1 MASFP
6 LNMPNKLKC
15 MLSQW
20 KFDKVWRAQAMLYR
34 TQMDYRP
41 LKYQGFFGGWGM
53 VLIIFFVQT
62 DTLQMFI
69 VSFLFQI

>member
-1 MASFP
+1 
-6 LNMPNKLKC
+6 
-15 MLSQW
+15 
-20 KFDKVWRAQAMLYR
+20 MLYR

>member
-1 MASFP
+1 
-6 LNMPNKLKC
+6 
-15 MLSQW
+15 
-20 KFDKVWRAQAMLYR
+20 MLYR

-53 VLIIFFVQT
+53 VLIFFVQT